1 MYVECET
8 IELKQELNK
17 NIKKEIV
24 ALANSKGGTI
34 YIGIDDDG
42 NFIGV
47 KDIKGDIESLSG
59 MIREGI
65 IGNLTT
71 YTIKKKFWRRNK

>member
-71 YTIKKKFWRRNK
+71 YTIKKKF

>member
-1 MYVECET
+1 MYVEFET

-59 MIREGI
+59 IIREGI

-71 YTIKKKFWRRNK
+71 YTIKKKF